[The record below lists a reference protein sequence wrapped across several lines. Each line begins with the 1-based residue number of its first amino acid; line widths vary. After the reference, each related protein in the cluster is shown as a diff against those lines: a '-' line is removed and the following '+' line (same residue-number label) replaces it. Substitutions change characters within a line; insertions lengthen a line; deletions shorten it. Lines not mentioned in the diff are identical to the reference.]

1 MKKNKQHSA
10 KRTQKDLIFEKQMNY
25 FLKPFAVSQM
35 ILVVSTILAFLTLVF
50 LLLTVML
57 MDERDFFFNV
67 TLFNTLM
74 LGLIFVLMFDTV
86 AITLIHV
93 TSRSNMPSYEEYK
106 RSLNRHEYLKQRSRF
121 PGLLDFEN
129 NRKDFTPEP
138 KTEGLTLEKVCT
150 HFHNYLANELKLYY
164 TLPDLRK
171 FITSLGVSKTMI
183 LQGMSGTGKT
193 SIAVAFG
200 KFINVPSTVVPIQ
213 PMWKERS
220 DMLGYY
226 NEFTGKFNET
236 VILHK
241 LYEATFSD
249 KMHIIILDEVNI
261 ARVEYYF
268 AEFLSLLEL
277 PPSSNRELVVAAAG
291 AEGDPRKM
299 KRGKIILPDN
309 VWFLGTANNDDSTF
323 AISDKVYDR
332 AMIMNLETRA
342 NPFISDEKA
351 KQIHLSTTVFY
362 ELITKAKK
370 DYRLSDEGRRKIKEL
385 DEYLIS
391 TFQVTF
397 GNRILM
403 QINNYVPIFIACGGS
418 EDEALD
424 DILAKKTLRK
434 LEAKNPVYVKAKSQ
448 ELITKLDDIFGPE
461 VMKDC
466 ISYVNRIVD
475 SM

>member
-1 MKKNKQHSA
+1 MKPNRKRKVA
-10 KRTQKDLIFEKQMNY
+10 KIQESSFEKQMNY
-25 FLKPFAVSQM
+25 FLKPYAFSQI
-35 ILVVSTILAFLTLVF
+35 ILITSTILAFITLLF
-50 LLLTVML
+50 LLVSIML
-57 MDERDFFFNV
+57 MEEYEF
-67 TLFNTLM
+67 LFNMTVFNLLLFGL
-74 LGLIFVLMFDTV
+74 LGILMFDII
-86 AITLIHV
+86 AISFIHI

-106 RSLNRHEYLKQRSRF
+106 KALNRHEYLKQRSRF
-121 PGLLDFEN
+121 PGLLDFEKD
-129 NRKDFTPEP
+129 RKDFEPEP
-138 KTEGLTLEKVCT
+138 KTPGLTLETICNM
-150 HFHNYLANELKLYY
+150 FRDYLANELKLYY
-164 TLPDLRK
+164 TIHDLRK

-200 KFINVPSTVVPIQ
+200 KFIGVPSTVVPIQ

-236 VILHK
+236 IILQK

-249 KMHIIILDEVNI
+249 KMYIIVLDEVNI

-277 PPSSNRELVVAAAG
+277 PSSSNRQLVVAASG
-291 AEGDPRKM
+291 AVGDPRKM

-342 NPFISDEKA
+342 EPYTSENKA
-351 KQIHLSTTVFY
+351 SQIHLSTTVFY
-362 ELITKAKK
+362 GLIAEAKQK
-370 DYRLSDEGRRKIKEL
+370 YTVSSEARAKIKEF
-385 DEYLIS
+385 DEYLIA

-403 QINNYVPIFIACGGS
+403 QMNNYIPIYMACGGT

-434 LEAKNPVYVKAKSQ
+434 LEAKNPVYIKAKSQ
-448 ELITKLDDIFGPE
+448 ELIMRLDDIFGSG
-461 VMKDC
+461 VMTNC
-466 ISYVNRIVD
+466 IDFINRLVD
-475 SM
+475 NM